1 MPARRLRGVRPTL
14 VVCGLLWLLPLQPGH
29 AQETLERLVDEG
41 ERRTA
46 EGAASQ
52 QRIDAAS
59 EETERLLLEYRQAT
73 RELDGLRVYNELLDR
88 QVAGQRTE
96 ITELQASIERVAQL
110 ERQVVPLL
118 VRMIETLEA
127 FIDLDVPFL
136 PEERQARVARLR
148 ALLDDGGI
156 TVAEKF
162 RKVFEAYQVENE
174 YGRTI
179 EAYRD
184 TVTIE
189 GQAREVDLLRIGR
202 IGLYYLT
209 PNGGR
214 AAAWDPI
221 TGGWVALDVGRYRA
235 ALGHG
240 LRLARKQVAPD
251 LLVLPLP
258 APGVTP

>member
-1 MPARRLRGVRPTL
+1 VRPTL

-118 VRMIETLEA
+118 VRM
-127 FIDLDVPFL
+127 
-136 PEERQARVARLR
+136 EERQARVARLR

-209 PNGGR
+209 PDGGR

-221 TGGWVALDVGRYRA
+221 AGGWVALDVGRYRA